1 MSKFDI
7 DEALIRKLG
16 SLLKET
22 GLTELELEKD
32 GQRIRVNG
40 TDGYVELLG

>member
-16 SLLKET
+16 VLLKET
-22 GLTELELEKD
+22 GLTELEFESGD
-32 GQRIRVNG
+32 QR
-40 TDGYVELLG
+40 